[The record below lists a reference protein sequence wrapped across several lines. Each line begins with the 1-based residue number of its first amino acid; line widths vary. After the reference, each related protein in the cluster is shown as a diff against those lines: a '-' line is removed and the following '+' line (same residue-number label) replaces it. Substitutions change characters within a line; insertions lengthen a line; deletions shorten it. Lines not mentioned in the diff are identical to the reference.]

1 MTTETASLSGWDRAL
16 IAARWC
22 RDKAAEFIVKFWLYV
37 ILWSVVGIA
46 FTVLLYIDGK
56 FSRGLAEGLEDIDP
70 FSFQAMGWAYR
81 LFAAAFLMAGAVC
94 IVKGIKG
101 ALTFRLLGVFASVI
115 VCLHAFGFGFQA
127 LQDRRDDALAVR
139 EVVALQANNSA
150 EQIAL
155 LREQIETTRADRD
168 ARVTRL
174 QASIDGIVSDGL
186 NNDQLADV
194 YRADQ
199 TKAEDEAKAKIDA
212 AEREIS
218 RLASEGNTA
227 KQNVAT
233 ITADEK
239 PWPALYVGMAQLFTW
254 SKAPDD
260 WAIYLCGVG
269 FIIGWVLLAESL
281 VIFLPERIYLMHLK
295 DAEGRE
301 VIDGGVSEDV
311 PPGHLNITIPQEEW
325 DAMQEA
331 LKVHGNI
338 KKGAQKGASTRR
350 RGGKLARMEEYA
362 MGRIEEVRARFADG
376 MTPQQMA
383 RKWNQTI
390 NQFRYELE
398 SYVAKDW
405 MDEDEFTAIFGVA
418 PSPSPERPAADD
430 AINGYDAVMRGTA
443 RRLDE
448 EEDEAEPPVST
459 LGDYMPEVETPEEPE
474 PPVAVADSPQ
484 EDEPEPEADDE
495 LSIPDEPKEWPM
507 APYEPPANDD
517 PDKEEAA

>member
-1 MTTETASLSGWDRAL
+1 MTTQTDRLSGWDRAL

-37 ILWSVVGIA
+37 ILWSVVAIA

-56 FSRGLAEGLEDIDP
+56 FSRGLAEGLDDIDP

-101 ALTFRLLGVFASVI
+101 AFTFRALGVFASVI

-155 LREQIETTRADRD
+155 LREQITATREDRD
-168 ARVTRL
+168 RQVDRL
-174 QASIDGIVSDGL
+174 QASINGIVSDGL
-186 NNDQLADV
+186 NNDHLADD
-194 YRADQ
+194 YRKDQ
-199 TKAEDEAKAKIDA
+199 TQAEADAKAKIDA

-218 RLASEGNTA
+218 RLASEGNAA

-239 PWPALYVGMAQLFTW
+239 PWPALYIGMAQLATW
-254 SKAPDD
+254 SKEPTD

-295 DAEGRE
+295 DAEGRD
-301 VIDGGVSEDV
+301 VVHLGPSHDV
-311 PPGHLNITIPQEEW
+311 PAGHVRVEVPEDEW
-325 DAMQEA
+325 QAMQEA
-331 LKVHGNI
+331 MRIHGNI
-338 KKGAQKGASTRR
+338 KTGAKKGAKTRR
-350 RGGKLARMEEYA
+350 QGNKIEAAGDYYRERISEFMVAHNTGLSTAQIAARAGLTVASLRASYLPHMSLEE
-362 MGRIEEVRARFADG
+362 
-376 MTPQQMA
+376 
-383 RKWNQTI
+383 QTAL
-390 NQFRYELE
+390 FGTGF
-398 SYVAKDW
+398 V
-405 MDEDEFTAIFGVA
+405 DE
-418 PSPSPERPAADD
+418 PEP
-430 AINGYDAVMRGTA
+430 
-443 RRLDE
+443 
-448 EEDEAEPPVST
+448 EPPVVGT
-459 LGDYMPEVETPEEPE
+459 ADEPE
-474 PPVAVADSPQ
+474 PPVAMADSPLV
-484 EDEPEPEADDE
+484 EDEPEPEPEIEAEAEPEAIEDEADDDE
-495 LSIPDEPKEWPM
+495 LSIPDEPKEWGL
-507 APYEPPANDD
+507 AVYDSDLNNTDTDEGAKRD
-517 PDKEEAA
+517 ELV

>member
-1 MTTETASLSGWDRAL
+1 MTTQTDRLSGWDRAL

-56 FSRGLAEGLEDIDP
+56 FSRGLAEGLEDINP

-168 ARVTRL
+168 ARVIRL

-227 KQNVAT
+227 KQNIAT

-301 VIDGGVSEDV
+301 VIHLGTSHDV
-311 PPGHLNITIPQEEW
+311 PAGHVRVEVPEDEW
-325 DAMQEA
+325 QAMQEA
-331 LKVHGNI
+331 MRIHGNI
-338 KKGAQKGASTRR
+338 KQGAKKGARTRR
-350 RGGKLARMEEYA
+350 VGNKIEAGDNYYRDKISEFMVAHNAGQSTAQIAAKAGLTVASLRSSYLPHMTQEEQ
-362 MGRIEEVRARFADG
+362 FALFG
-376 MTPQQMA
+376 IGYQ
-383 RKWNQTI
+383 
-390 NQFRYELE
+390 
-398 SYVAKDW
+398 
-405 MDEDEFTAIFGVA
+405 DE
-418 PSPSPERPAADD
+418 P
-430 AINGYDAVMRGTA
+430 
-443 RRLDE
+443 
-448 EEDEAEPPVST
+448 EAEPPVVGT
-459 LGDYMPEVETPEEPE
+459 AEEPE
-474 PPVAVADSPQ
+474 PPVAMADSPLD
-484 EDEPEPEADDE
+484 ETEIAEPETAIADDE
-495 LSIPDEPKEWPM
+495 LSIPEEPKEWPM
-507 APYEPPANDD
+507 APYEAPANDD
-517 PDKEEAA
+517 PDKEQAA

>member
-1 MTTETASLSGWDRAL
+1 MTTETKTLSGWDRAL

-37 ILWSVVGIA
+37 ILWTVVGIA
-46 FTVLLYIDGK
+46 FSVLLYIDGK
-56 FSRGLAEGLEDIDP
+56 FSRGLAEGLDDIDP

-127 LQDRRDDALAVR
+127 LQDRRDDAMAVR
-139 EVVALQANNSA
+139 EVVTLQANNSA

-168 ARVTRL
+168 RQVDRL
-174 QASIDGIVSDGL
+174 QASINGIVSDGL

-199 TKAEDEAKAKIDA
+199 TKAEDEAKAKINA
-212 AEREIS
+212 AEAEIA

-227 KQNVAT
+227 QQNVAT

-239 PWPALYVGMAQLFTW
+239 PWPALYVGMAQLATW
-254 SKAPDD
+254 SKEPTD

-295 DAEGRE
+295 DAEGRD
-301 VIDGGVSEDV
+301 VIDLGASADV
-311 PPGHLNITIPQEEW
+311 PAGHVRVEVPEDEW
-325 DAMQEA
+325 NAMQEA
-331 LKVHGNI
+331 MRVHGNI
-338 KKGAQKGASTRR
+338 KAGSKKGAETKAEKKEREAREYRQQGKIEASMKEMQKKVSAFLVDRAKGMSVAEVAEKHKTSV
-350 RGGKLARMEEYA
+350 AA
-362 MGRIEEVRARFADG
+362 MAMQYRNYMSDE
-376 MTPQQMA
+376 Q
-383 RKWNQTI
+383 
-390 NQFRYELE
+390 YELL
-398 SYVAKDW
+398 
-405 MDEDEFTAIFGVA
+405 FGFGYR
-418 PSPSPERPAADD
+418 PEA
-430 AINGYDAVMRGTA
+430 
-443 RRLDE
+443 
-448 EEDEAEPPVST
+448 
-459 LGDYMPEVETPEEPE
+459 ETPEPEPAPEPE
-474 PPVAVADSPQ
+474 AEAPEAPVAVADSPQ
-484 EDEPEPEADDE
+484 ADDE
-495 LSIPDEPKEWPM
+495 LEIPPEPQEWPM

-517 PDKEEAA
+517 PQDKDAA

>member
-1 MTTETASLSGWDRAL
+1 MTNETTPLSGWDRAL

-37 ILWSVVGIA
+37 ILWTVVGIA
-46 FTVLLYIDGK
+46 FSVLLYIDGK
-56 FSRGLAEGLEDIDP
+56 FSRGLAEGLDDIDP

-127 LQDRRDDALAVR
+127 LQDRRDDAMAVR
-139 EVVALQANNSA
+139 EVVTLQANNSA

-168 ARVTRL
+168 RQVDRL
-174 QASIDGIVSDGL
+174 QASINGIVSDGL

-199 TKAEDEAKAKIDA
+199 TKAEDEAKAKINA
-212 AEREIS
+212 AEAEIA

-227 KQNVAT
+227 QQNVAT

-239 PWPALYVGMAQLFTW
+239 PWPALYVGMAQLATW
-254 SKAPDD
+254 SKEPTD

-295 DAEGRE
+295 DAEGRD
-301 VIDGGVSEDV
+301 VIDLGASADV
-311 PPGHLNITIPQEEW
+311 PAGHVRVEVPEDEW
-325 DAMQEA
+325 NAMQEA
-331 LKVHGNI
+331 MRVHGNI
-338 KKGAQKGASTRR
+338 KAGAKKGATTKR
-350 RGGKLARMEEYA
+350 RGNK
-362 MGRIEEVRARFADG
+362 IE
-376 MTPQQMA
+376 
-383 RKWNQTI
+383 
-390 NQFRYELE
+390 
-398 SYVAKDW
+398 
-405 MDEDEFTAIFGVA
+405 
-418 PSPSPERPAADD
+418 AADD
-430 AINGYDAVMRGTA
+430 YYRNRISAFMVQHNEGLSTAQIAAKAGLTVASLRMSYSPHMTPEEQDALFGSAFTP
-443 RRLDE
+443 E
-448 EEDEAEPPVST
+448 PEAEPPVVGT
-459 LGDYMPEVETPEEPE
+459 GDESEA
-474 PPVAVADSPQ
+474 PVAVMDSPQ
-484 EDEPEPEADDE
+484 PDPDLETLNSDEELEIPPEPQ
-495 LSIPDEPKEWPM
+495 EWPM

-517 PDKEEAA
+517 PDSKEAA

>member
-1 MTTETASLSGWDRAL
+1 MTTETKTLSGWDRAL

-37 ILWSVVGIA
+37 ILWTVVGIA
-46 FTVLLYIDGK
+46 FSVLLYIDGK
-56 FSRGLAEGLEDIDP
+56 FSRGLAEGLDDIDP

-127 LQDRRDDALAVR
+127 LQDRRDDAMAVR
-139 EVVALQANNSA
+139 EVVTLQANNSA

-155 LREQIETTRADRD
+155 LREQVETTRADRD
-168 ARVTRL
+168 RQVDRL
-174 QASIDGIVSDGL
+174 QASINGIVSDGL

-199 TKAEDEAKAKIDA
+199 TQAEDEAKAKINA
-212 AEREIS
+212 AEAEIA

-227 KQNVAT
+227 QQNVAT

-239 PWPALYVGMAQLFTW
+239 PWPALYVGMAQLATW
-254 SKAPDD
+254 SKEPTD

-295 DAEGRE
+295 DAEGRD
-301 VIDGGVSEDV
+301 VIDLGASADV
-311 PPGHLNITIPQEEW
+311 PAGHVRVEVPEDEW
-325 DAMQEA
+325 NAMQEA
-331 LKVHGNI
+331 MRVHGNI
-338 KKGAQKGASTRR
+338 KAGAKKGATTKR
-350 RGGKLARMEEYA
+350 RGNK
-362 MGRIEEVRARFADG
+362 IEAADG
-376 MTPQQMA
+376 YYRSRISDFITAHNEGQSTAQIAAKAGMTVGSMKASYFAYMTPEE
-383 RKWNQTI
+383 QTALFGI
-390 NQFRYELE
+390 GHI
-398 SYVAKDW
+398 
-405 MDEDEFTAIFGVA
+405 DEQE
-418 PSPSPERPAADD
+418 P
-430 AINGYDAVMRGTA
+430 
-443 RRLDE
+443 
-448 EEDEAEPPVST
+448 EPPIVGT
-459 LGDYMPEVETPEEPE
+459 GDEPE

-484 EDEPEPEADDE
+484 ADEELEIPPEPQ
-495 LSIPDEPKEWPM
+495 EWPM

-517 PDKEEAA
+517 PDSKEAA

>member
-1 MTTETASLSGWDRAL
+1 MTTETTSLSGWDRAL

-46 FTVLLYIDGK
+46 FSVLLYIDGK

-81 LFAAAFLMAGAVC
+81 LFAAAFLMAATVC
-94 IVKGIKG
+94 LVKGIKG
-101 ALTFRLLGVFASVI
+101 ALTFRLLGLFASVI

-127 LQDRRDDALAVR
+127 LQDRRDDAMAVR

-168 ARVTRL
+168 RQVDRL
-174 QASIDGIVSDGL
+174 QASINGIVSDGL
-186 NNDQLADV
+186 NNDELADL

-199 TKAEDEAKAKIDA
+199 TKAEDEAKAKINA
-212 AEREIS
+212 AEAEIA

-254 SKAPDD
+254 SKEPDD

-295 DAEGRE
+295 DAEGRH
-301 VIDGGVSEDV
+301 VIDLGASHDV
-311 PPGHLNITIPQEEW
+311 QPGHVRVEVPEEEW
-325 DAMQEA
+325 NAMQEA

-338 KKGAQKGASTRR
+338 KAGAKKGARTRR
-350 RGGKLARMEEYA
+350 VGTKIEAGEDYYRDKIAGWMVAHNNGIATATIAHTSGLTVAQMRMTY
-362 MGRIEEVRARFADG
+362 GPY
-376 MTPQQMA
+376 MTPEEHDA
-383 RKWNQTI
+383 LFFTQT
-390 NQFRYELE
+390 
-398 SYVAKDW
+398 A
-405 MDEDEFTAIFGVA
+405 A
-418 PSPSPERPAADD
+418 PP
-430 AINGYDAVMRGTA
+430 
-443 RRLDE
+443 
-448 EEDEAEPPVST
+448 AEPE
-459 LGDYMPEVETPEEPE
+459 PEAPAEEPE

-484 EDEPEPEADDE
+484 EELPQPDELEIPPEPQEYGVAIYEA
-495 LSIPDEPKEWPM
+495 
-507 APYEPPANDD
+507 PPANDE
-517 PDKEEAA
+517 PQDKDAA